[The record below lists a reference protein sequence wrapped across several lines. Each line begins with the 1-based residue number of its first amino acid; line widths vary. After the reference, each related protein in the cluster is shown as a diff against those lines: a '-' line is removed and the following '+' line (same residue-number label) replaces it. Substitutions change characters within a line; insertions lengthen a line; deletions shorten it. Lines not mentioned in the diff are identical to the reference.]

1 MTDFLLFMV
10 AGVLL
15 IAVPFDWWVAAR
27 FIAAALERP
36 HIGVL
41 TLAALRSAGIAVAA
55 TLAGILGAQ
64 TLYFYAT
71 GDRFLPSPVSA
82 ILIAVALVV
91 ISLPNVYALRLL
103 ERGDVE

>member
-1 MTDFLLFMV
+1 MTDALLFIV

-15 IAVPFDWWVAAR
+15 IAVPFDWWVAVR
-27 FIAAALERP
+27 FIAAAVERP

-41 TLAALRSAGIAVAA
+41 TLAALRSLGIAFAA
-55 TLAGILGAQ
+55 TIAGLLGAQ

-71 GDRFLPSPVSA
+71 GERLLPSPWPA
-82 ILIAVALVV
+82 ILIATALVV